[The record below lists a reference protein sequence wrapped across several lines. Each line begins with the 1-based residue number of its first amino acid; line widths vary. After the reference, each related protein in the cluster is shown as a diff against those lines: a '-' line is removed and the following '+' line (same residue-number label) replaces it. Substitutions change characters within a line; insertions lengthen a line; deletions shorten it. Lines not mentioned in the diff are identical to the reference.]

1 MKNNQD
7 LKHTG
12 SPQGNPTSDRAFH
25 NAKDDKKQTG
35 ITNGGGQRS
44 DQPLTVITLESAKSI
59 KHVINVRITSQI
71 SRLHLAG
78 GFVLNP
84 FS

>member
-1 MKNNQD
+1 MKTTQD

-25 NAKDDKKQTG
+25 NAKDDKKQQG

-44 DQPLTVITLESAKSI
+44 DQ
-59 KHVINVRITSQI
+59 TSNKDN
-71 SRLHLAG
+71 SRKREK
-78 GFVLNP
+78 
-84 FS
+84 

>member
-12 SPQGNPTSDRAFH
+12 SPQGNPTSDRAFY

-44 DQPLTVITLESAKSI
+44 DQTSNSDNARKRE
-59 KHVINVRITSQI
+59 KH
-71 SRLHLAG
+71 
-78 GFVLNP
+78 
-84 FS
+84 

>member
-12 SPQGNPTSDRAFH
+12 SPQGNPTSDRAFN

-35 ITNGGGQRS
+35 ITNGGGRRS
-44 DQPLTVITLESAKSI
+44 DQTSNSDNARKRE
-59 KHVINVRITSQI
+59 KH
-71 SRLHLAG
+71 
-78 GFVLNP
+78 
-84 FS
+84 